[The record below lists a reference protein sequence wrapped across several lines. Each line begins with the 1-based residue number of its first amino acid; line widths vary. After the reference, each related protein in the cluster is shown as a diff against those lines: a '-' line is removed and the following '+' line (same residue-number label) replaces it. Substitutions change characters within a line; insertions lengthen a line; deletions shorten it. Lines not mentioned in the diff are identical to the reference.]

1 MGADLYFG
9 IGLVLA
15 ALFLIINTAY
25 WVKQGLSEYDSI
37 GHWDEGIV
45 ILIIPVGVM
54 GVMLFLM
61 AWPVFIIFAIGAGIG
76 YLLTQ
81 RGGEVNG

>member
-15 ALFLIINTAY
+15 VLFLIINTAY
-25 WVKQGLSEYDSI
+25 WVEKGLSEYDSI
-37 GHWDEGIV
+37 GDWDDEEVLSLLLGGSFGSF
-45 ILIIPVGVM
+45 LT
-54 GVMLFLM
+54 LM
-61 AWPVFIIFAIGAGIG
+61 AWPVIFLAVTGAGIG

-81 RGGEVNG
+81 RGGEANG